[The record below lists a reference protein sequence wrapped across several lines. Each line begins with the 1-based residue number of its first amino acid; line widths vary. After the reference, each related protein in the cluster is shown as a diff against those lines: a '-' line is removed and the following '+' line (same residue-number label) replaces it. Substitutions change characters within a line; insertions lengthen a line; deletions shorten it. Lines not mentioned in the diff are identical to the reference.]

1 MIERSD
7 QEWVR
12 LLKQDDP
19 QAVQDLWIL
28 VFTVASS
35 FSRAAKFRYQGVD
48 PADMAHQAAVAA
60 YQKLRRS
67 GIHSFR
73 FECAFRGFCTV
84 VVVRELYRLTRKL
97 PAVTEELDEGLI
109 GNVDVPR
116 LAAAEEQVH
125 ARLQVCIDE
134 LPERKQHVI
143 RMLYYEELS
152 PQAVAD
158 RLAIERNNVNKLAHD
173 ARLKL
178 RECLKRHGFGSSNDV
193 LEM

>member
-1 MIERSD
+1 MAERSD
-7 QEWVR
+7 QEWIR

-19 QAVQDLWIL
+19 QTVQDLWVL
-28 VFTVASS
+28 VFTVAS
-35 FSRAAKFRYQGVD
+35 REARYRHHGID
-48 PADMAHQAAVAA
+48 TEDLAHQAAIAA

-73 FECAFRGFCTV
+73 FDCSFRWFCTV
-84 VVVRELYRLTRKL
+84 VVVRELYRAMRKK
-97 PAVTEELDEGLI
+97 PIDTDILDEGLV
-109 GNVDVPR
+109 GANDVPR
-116 LAAAEEQVH
+116 VPAGEDLVQN
-125 ARLQVCIDE
+125 RLQLCIGE
-134 LPERKQHVI
+134 LPERKQRVI

-158 RLAIERNNVNKLAHD
+158 RLTIERNNVNKLAHD

-178 RECLKRHGFGSSNDV
+178 RECLKRHGFGSSEDV

>member
-1 MIERSD
+1 MVERSD

-19 QAVQDLWIL
+19 KAVEDLWIL

-35 FSRAAKFRYQGVD
+35 MSRTAKFRYQGVD
-48 PADMAHQAAVAA
+48 PDDLTHQAAVAA
-60 YQKLRRS
+60 YQKLRQG

-84 VVVRELYRLTRKL
+84 VVVREMYRLTRKL
-97 PAVTEELDEGLI
+97 PAVTEELDEGLV
-109 GNVDVPR
+109 GTVDVPR
-116 LAAAEEQVH
+116 LTAAEEQVN
-125 ARLQVCIDE
+125 ARLKVCIDE
-134 LPERKQHVI
+134 LPERKQLVI